1 MYFLLVN
8 NARKTVVAQNLLLTR
23 RFLPEHQIQSFS
35 TDPLAICSNSQS
47 LHQTKQTHAFALLNG
62 ILPRSVSLSAS
73 LILRYAEFEQPTLSL
88 LVFQQTVPYSHTA
101 FLWNT
106 LIRALSIARFYDGFV
121 TYNTILRSGVRPD
134 DHTFPFVLKTC
145 ADNMQLQKGMEIHGC
160 LFKLG
165 FDKDV
170 FVGNT
175 LSLFYGNCGR
185 LENVRRVF
193 DEMPERDV
201 VSWNTLI
208 GIFSVSGFYVE
219 ALDLYF
225 GMNLS
230 SGFKPNSVSVVSVLP
245 VCGGLADETMSRR
258 IHCYAMKVGLDIQV
272 TISNALV
279 DAYGKCG
286 NVKASKRVF
295 DEMIEKNDVSWNS
308 IITSLAYTGHNKDA
322 LDTFRLM
329 IDAGLRPNSI
339 AISSMLPVLVELQLF
354 SLGKEIHG
362 FSLRTGV
369 ESDIFV
375 ANSLIDMYAKSG
387 HPTEAFYV
395 FNNMESR
402 NVVSWNAM
410 VANFTQNMLEFSA
423 LELVRDMQA
432 HNEIPNS
439 VTLTNVLPAC
449 ARAGFFR
456 PGKEIHARTIRM
468 GFNFDLFVTNALTD
482 MYAKCGCLNLA
493 QNVFDI
499 SLRDEI
505 SYNILIVGYSE
516 TSNCSESLRLFLEM
530 RLAGMEHDVVS
541 FMGAISA
548 CTNIAATKQG
558 KEIHAL
564 LVRRNLHTH
573 LFIANSLLDFYSR
586 CGRID
591 LANKIFDR
599 IPNRDAASW
608 NTLILGY
615 GMLSEIDIAINLFE
629 AMKQDGVDYDSV
641 SYIAVLSA
649 CSHGGLIEKGRE
661 YFEEMKARN
670 IEPTQMHYACM
681 VDLLGRAGLM
691 EDAVRLIDNLPMIP
705 DANIWGALLGACRI
719 HGNIELA
726 SWAAEHLF
734 KLKPQ
739 HSGYYILLAN
749 MYAEAGKWDEANRVR
764 ELMKSKGARKNP
776 ACSWVQTNDQV
787 HGFVAGEI
795 MENLAL
801 GFLRA

>member
-1 MYFLLVN
+1 MFFLLVN

-23 RFLPEHQIQSFS
+23 RFLPQHQIQSFS

-88 LVFQQTVPYSHTA
+88 LVFQQTVPYSYTA

-121 TYNTILRSGVRPD
+121 TYNRMLRSGVRPD

-175 LSLFYGNCGR
+175 LLLFYGNCGC
-185 LENVRRVF
+185 LKNVTRVF

-245 VCGGLADETMSRR
+245 VCGGLADETMARR
-258 IHCYAMKVGLDIQV
+258 IHCYAMKVGLDIQM

-308 IITSLAYTGHNKDA
+308 IITSLAYTGRNEDA

-387 HPTEAFYV
+387 HPAEASYV

-410 VANFTQNMLEFSA
+410 VANFAQNMLEFSA

-432 HNEIPNS
+432 HSENPNS

-449 ARAGFFR
+449 ARAGFLR

-493 QNVFDI
+493 QSVFDI

-530 RLAGMEHDVVS
+530 RLADKEHDVVS

-564 LVRRNLHTH
+564 LVRKHLHTH

-615 GMLSEIDIAINLFE
+615 GMLGEIDIAINLFE
-629 AMKQDGVDYDSV
+629 AMRQDGVDYDLV

-649 CSHGGLIEKGRE
+649 CSHGGLVEKGRE

-764 ELMKSKGARKNP
+764 GLMKSKGARKNP

-787 HGFVAGEI
+787 HGFVAGEK

-801 GFLRA
+801 GSWQA

>member
-8 NARKTVVAQNLLLTR
+8 NARKTVVAQNQLLTR

-88 LVFQQTVPYSHTA
+88 LVFHQTVPYSHTA

-121 TYNTILRSGVRPD
+121 TYNTMLRSGVRPD

-208 GIFSVSGFYVE
+208 GIFSV
-219 ALDLYF
+219 
-225 GMNLS
+225 
-230 SGFKPNSVSVVSVLP
+230 
-245 VCGGLADETMSRR
+245 R
-258 IHCYAMKVGLDIQV
+258 
-272 TISNALV
+272 
-279 DAYGKCG
+279 
-286 NVKASKRVF
+286 
-295 DEMIEKNDVSWNS
+295 
-308 IITSLAYTGHNKDA
+308 HNKDA

-505 SYNILIVGYSE
+505 SYNILILGYSE

-691 EDAVRLIDNLPMIP
+691 EDACMEDWYATTIEDYSAIDFVNAKEYAIASFTQNQLQLVSHVPPI
-705 DANIWGALLGACRI
+705 NGALVDL
-719 HGNIELA
+719 NN
-726 SWAAEHLF
+726 S
-734 KLKPQ
+734 
-739 HSGYYILLAN
+739 IL
-749 MYAEAGKWDEANRVR
+749 
-764 ELMKSKGARKNP
+764 
-776 ACSWVQTNDQV
+776 
-787 HGFVAGEI
+787 
-795 MENLAL
+795 
-801 GFLRA
+801 

>member
-1 MYFLLVN
+1 MFILVN
-8 NARKTVVAQNLLLTR
+8 NARKTVAQNLLLTR
-23 RFLPEHQIQSFS
+23 RFIPQHQIQSFS
-35 TDPLAICSNSQS
+35 SDPLAICSNSQS

-121 TYNTILRSGVRPD
+121 TYNRMLRSGVRPD

-175 LSLFYGNCGR
+175 LLLFYGNCGC
-185 LENVRRVF
+185 LENVKRVF
-193 DEMPERDV
+193 DEMPEKDV

-230 SGFKPNSVSVVSVLP
+230 SGFKPNSVSIVSVLP
-245 VCGGLADETMSRR
+245 VCGGLADETMARL
-258 IHCYAMKVGLDIQV
+258 IHCYAVKVGLDIQV

-286 NVKASKRVF
+286 NAKASKLVF
-295 DEMIEKNDVSWNS
+295 DEMIERNEVSWNS
-308 IITSLAYTGHNKDA
+308 IITSLAYTGRNKDA
-322 LDTFRLM
+322 LDMFRLM

-387 HPTEAFYV
+387 HPAEASYV

-410 VANFTQNMLEFSA
+410 VANFAQNRLELSA

-449 ARAGFFR
+449 ARAGFLC

-468 GFNFDLFVTNALTD
+468 ELNFELFVTNALTD

-530 RLAGMEHDVVS
+530 GHMGMEHDVVS

-564 LVRRNLHTH
+564 LVRKHLHTH

-615 GMLSEIDIAINLFE
+615 GMLGEVDIAINLFE
-629 AMKQDGVDYDSV
+629 SMRLDGVDYDSV

-649 CSHGGLIEKGRE
+649 CSHGGLVEKG
-661 YFEEMKARN
+661 
-670 IEPTQMHYACM
+670 
-681 VDLLGRAGLM
+681 
-691 EDAVRLIDNLPMIP
+691 
-705 DANIWGALLGACRI
+705 
-719 HGNIELA
+719 
-726 SWAAEHLF
+726 
-734 KLKPQ
+734 
-739 HSGYYILLAN
+739 
-749 MYAEAGKWDEANRVR
+749 
-764 ELMKSKGARKNP
+764 KGI
-776 ACSWVQTNDQV
+776 
-787 HGFVAGEI
+787 F
-795 MENLAL
+795 
-801 GFLRA
+801 